1 MLGMIILIFMIIL
14 YLDWY
19 DVISFPLIIIILCIS
34 HSMYIFLQGYD
45 AKTEERDRKLEK
57 LLKKR
62 WL

>member
-1 MLGMIILIFMIIL
+1 MQYMM
-14 YLDWY
+14 DWY

-34 HSMYIFLQGYD
+34 HSIVHITEDIVYSEGYD